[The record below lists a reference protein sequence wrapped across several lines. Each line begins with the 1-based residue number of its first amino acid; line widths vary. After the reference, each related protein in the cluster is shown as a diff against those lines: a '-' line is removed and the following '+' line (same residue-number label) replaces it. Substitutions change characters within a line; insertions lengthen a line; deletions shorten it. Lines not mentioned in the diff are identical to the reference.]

1 MISRIVFSLAILFH
15 VASWAAAQSA
25 SQDLDAM
32 VATERAF
39 IAMAREKN
47 TRDAFLFFLHD
58 DAVTVGP
65 NGLVTGKEYLRK
77 QKPDNS
83 LLSWEVSF
91 SDISSA
97 GDLGYNVGPWKLFA
111 DRADSVPVAWGH
123 FHSIWKK
130 QSDGSWKNVLDIGI
144 THDSL
149 IVEEPFHTSSRQLKV
164 PTVKTTALDATLSLM
179 NQEKAFLAAVKLQG
193 MPAYHAVASKEIRFA
208 RKGEHPV
215 VTEAD
220 KAQFLKRKSLY
231 FNQVLVDGGIAAS
244 GDLGYV
250 YGTADI
256 ITVVDDRQETKRGT
270 YLRVWKKEDAKSWKI
285 VLDVMTYH

>member
-1 MISRIVFSLAILFH
+1 MTSRLLLSLAILLG
-15 VASWAAAQSA
+15 ASSWAAA
-25 SQDLDAM
+25 QDLDAM
-32 VATERAF
+32 VATEKAF
-39 IAMAREKN
+39 AKMAKDKN

-65 NGLVTGKEYLRK
+65 YGLITGKEHLRK
-77 QKPDNS
+77 QKPDTT

-97 GDLGYNVGPWKLFA
+97 GDLGYNVGPWKFFA
-111 DRADSVPVAWGH
+111 SRTDSVPVAWGH

-130 QSDGSWKNVLDIGI
+130 QPDGSWKNMLDMGI

-149 IVEEPFHTSSRQLKV
+149 IVAEPFHTSARPLKV
-164 PTVKTTALDATLSLM
+164 PSVKPTALEATLSLM
-179 NQEKAFLAAVKLQG
+179 NQEKAFLAAVKSEG
-193 MPAYHAVASKEIRFA
+193 MRAYPAVASKEIRYA
-208 RKGEHPV
+208 RQGEQPI

-220 KAQFLKRKSLY
+220 KLQFLKRKSLY
-231 FNQVLVDGGIAAS
+231 SNQVLVDGGIAAS

-256 ITVVDDRQETKRGT
+256 ATVADGRQETKRAT
-270 YLRVWKKEDAKSWKI
+270 YLRVWKKEETKSWKI
-285 VLDVMTYH
+285 VLDVMTYQQ